1 MKNRNSNITDADSLK
16 ISNFI
21 LIILNESAFILHTF
35 LYTNT
40 SVNN

>member
-21 LIILNESAFILHTF
+21 RINLSESAFILNTV
-35 LYTNT
+35 LYT
-40 SVNN
+40 